1 MSKKI
6 KIPLAIKHPSF
17 SNNGMY
23 YKGVETKD
31 YIFYCNYREGD
42 ENANTVMFDREMN
55 LISDNYFAFVGL
67 WGALVKKQYTHL
79 SPTVERELRM
89 PEMQK
94 QIADWVEAD
103 NDTN

>member
-6 KIPLAIKHPSF
+6 KIPISIKHPSF
-17 SNNGMY
+17 RENGMY
-23 YKGVETKD
+23 FKAVETKD

-42 ENANTVMFDREMN
+42 ENAGTVMFNREMK

-67 WGALVKKQYTHL
+67 WEAIGRKQYTHL
-79 SPTVERELRM
+79 SPTVKMELRM